1 MKSELILPAGDLRKA
16 KFAFLYGADA
26 CYGGLAK
33 HSLRKAEVNFN
44 YKTLSQAISLAHK
57 NNKKF
62 YVTFNIFAKN
72 KHLPVIKNDLIKISK
87 MKPDAFIAAD
97 LGVIRL
103 IKKYTKIPIHVS
115 TQANTSNYE
124 AVKFWSDF
132 GVKRVVLARELNL
145 KEISEI
151 HGKLPSIELEV
162 FVHGAMCVSYS
173 GRCLLSKVMT
183 GREANLGNCA
193 QPCRWNYKVYLEE
206 ELRPGQ
212 YFSAEQDRDGTYIF
226 NSKDLNL
233 IEYLP
238 KLKKAGVLGFKV
250 EGRNKSEYYLSTIA
264 RAYKKA
270 MEAEDSKKFKKEIS
284 ELKEE
289 TEKVAHREY
298 SSGFILEEAKK
309 GETYQKRSPIES
321 YSFLAVLETKNK
333 EGYLIEPRNQIKVG
347 DKVEIMTPDKVYQD
361 KVLSLND
368 DSVKVKIVNPKPQKR
383 KVYLKLKN
391 NNYPSCSIL
400 RKRIK

>member
-1 MKSELILPAGDLRKA
+1 MKSELILPAGDLNKA
-16 KFAFLYGADA
+16 QFAFLYGADA

-33 HSLRKAEVNFN
+33 HSLRKAEVNFSH
-44 YKTLSQAISLAHK
+44 KTLSQAINLAHQ

-72 KHLPVIKNDLIKISK
+72 KHLLTIKKDLIKISK

-97 LGVIRL
+97 LGIIRL

-124 AVKFWSDF
+124 AVRFWSDI
-132 GVKRVVLARELNL
+132 GVKRVVLARELSL
-145 KEISEI
+145 KEIAEI
-151 HGKLPSIELEV
+151 NKKIPSMELEV
-162 FVHGAMCVSYS
+162 FVHGAMCISYS

-206 ELRPGQ
+206 GLRPGQ
-212 YFSAEQDRDGTYIF
+212 YFPAEQDKEGTYIF

-270 MEAEDSKKFKKEIS
+270 LESDKNKKFKKEIS
-284 ELKEE
+284 EFKKE

-298 SSGFILEEAKK
+298 FNGFIFEEAKN
-309 GETYQKRSPIES
+309 GETYKKRSPVEN
-321 YSFLAVLETKNK
+321 YSFLAVLKTGNK
-333 EGYLIEPRNQIKVG
+333 KGYLVEPRNQIKIG
-347 DKVEIMTPDKVYQD
+347 DKVEIMTPDKVYYD
-361 KVLSLND
+361 KVLALND
-368 DSVKVKIVNPKPQKR
+368 NLIETETVNPKPQKR
-383 KVYLKLKN
+383 KVYIKLEN
-391 NNYPSCSIL
+391 NNYPIFSIL
-400 RKRIK
+400 RKRI